1 MHECECVSRY
11 SPAISRWRIL
21 RAWVLAC
28 GLLVAVLFSSLVAV
42 AARSQGQQEQIQI
55 PAPAARKEAPT
66 TVHGIVRNGD
76 SGEGLPRALVRING
90 DAYTGALTDGDGR
103 FEIRDVPAGPQEFQI
118 LKPGFVDQA
127 AEGADGL
134 WENPHSYAQNV
145 IVAADMA
152 DVIFSMTPVNSIRGQ
167 IQLSTGEPA
176 QGIQVTLLKR
186 TVQDGRAVWQ
196 TATNTRCNSEGVYRF
211 GGLVDGQYA
220 VYTEPSMDSDTATN
234 LVESGRGS
242 NVARNGYAS
251 VFYPESH
258 ELAGAAKIK
267 LAGGEQAQADI
278 SLTLE
283 PFHSVTATVGSPD
296 GNRNSASHSA
306 QSGMNFSA
314 VVMDGQGHTLPYTAQ
329 YDQSTHSIQ
338 TFLPDGSYTLL
349 VTAVGAQSRLSSS
362 DSPRML
368 RAQVAM
374 LGQIAVSV
382 AGRAVSNL
390 RVPISLSQG
399 NPVQVT
405 VTRTGTQAARSGIFV
420 TLSQTGGWISDGI
433 VSSYAQGTSAGPL
446 ETSYTPPGSYWAHTA
461 IAQKSLCEASF
472 TAGGAS
478 LAREPLVV
486 GIAGASA
493 TLSLALRDDC
503 ASLTLSLP
511 AAVAGN
517 VAGVERFYTVF
528 AVPDFDSTS
537 DVVPQTLRPST
548 GAKVTL
554 TGLTPGPY
562 HVYAFDRPIALEYR
576 NPAALSRLA
585 NAGQVVTLSP
595 GANTE
600 LVVEVAQH

>member
-1 MHECECVSRY
+1 
-11 SPAISRWRIL
+11 
-21 RAWVLAC
+21 
-28 GLLVAVLFSSLVAV
+28 
-42 AARSQGQQEQIQI
+42 
-55 PAPAARKEAPT
+55 
-66 TVHGIVRNGD
+66 
-76 SGEGLPRALVRING
+76 
-90 DAYTGALTDGDGR
+90 
-103 FEIRDVPAGPQEFQI
+103 
-118 LKPGFVDQA
+118 
-127 AEGADGL
+127 
-134 WENPHSYAQNV
+134 
-145 IVAADMA
+145 
-152 DVIFSMTPVNSIRGQ
+152 
-167 IQLSTGEPA
+167 
-176 QGIQVTLLKR
+176 
-186 TVQDGRAVWQ
+186 
-196 TATNTRCNSEGVYRF
+196 
-211 GGLVDGQYA
+211 
-220 VYTEPSMDSDTATN
+220 
-234 LVESGRGS
+234 
-242 NVARNGYAS
+242 
-251 VFYPESH
+251 
-258 ELAGAAKIK
+258 
-267 LAGGEQAQADI
+267 
-278 SLTLE
+278 
-283 PFHSVTATVGSPD
+283 
-296 GNRNSASHSA
+296 
-306 QSGMNFSA
+306 
-314 VVMDGQGHTLPYTAQ
+314 
-329 YDQSTHSIQ
+329 
-338 TFLPDGSYTLL
+338 
-349 VTAVGAQSRLSSS
+349 
-362 DSPRML
+362 ML

-433 VSSYAQGTSAGPL
+433 VSSYAQGTSGSPL

-548 GAKVTL
+548 GGKVTL

-576 NPAALSRLA
+576 NPVVLSRLA

>member
-1 MHECECVSRY
+1 MHERASVRRHPPEISLWPTLRTWVIAGALIPALRF
-11 SPAISRWRIL
+11 SPF
-21 RAWVLAC
+21 V
-28 GLLVAVLFSSLVAV
+28 VAE
-42 AARSQGQQEQIQI
+42 ARSQEQQEQIQL
-55 PAPAARKEAPT
+55 PAPTAAKGPLT
-66 TVHGIVRNGD
+66 TVHGIVRNGV
-76 SGEGLPRALVRING
+76 SGEGLSRALVRING
-90 DAYTGALTDGDGR
+90 DASTGTLTDGDGR
-103 FEIRDVPAGPQEFQI
+103 FEIQGVPAGPQEFQI

-127 AEGADGL
+127 AASADGL

-145 IVAADMA
+145 IVVAGMP

-167 IQLSTGEPA
+167 IQLSTGESA

-196 TATNTRCNSEGVYRF
+196 SATNTKCNSEGFYRF
-211 GGLVDGQYA
+211 GGLVDGLYA
-220 VYTEPSMDSDTATN
+220 VYTEPAMDSDTATN
-234 LVESGRGS
+234 LVASGKGG

-251 VFYPESH
+251 IFYPDSH

-267 LAGGEQAQADI
+267 LAGGEQAQADL

-283 PFHSVTATVGSPD
+283 PFRSVTATVGFQD
-296 GNRNSASHSA
+296 GNRNSTSPSGQSA
-306 QSGMNFSA
+306 MNFSA

-329 YDQSTHSIQ
+329 YDESAHTIQ

-362 DSPRML
+362 DSLRKF
-368 RAQVAM
+368 RAQMAM
-374 LGQIAVSV
+374 LGQVAVSV

-390 RVPISLSQG
+390 RVPIASSQS
-399 NPVQVT
+399 NSVQVN
-405 VTRTGTQAARSGIFV
+405 VMRTGTQAPHSGVFV

-446 ETSYTPPGSYWAHTA
+446 ETSYTPPGSYWAHSA

-511 AAVAGN
+511 SAVAGN
-517 VAGVERFYTVF
+517 VAGVEKFYTVY

-548 GAKVTL
+548 GGKVTL

-562 HVYAFDRPIALEYR
+562 HVYAFDRPVALEYR
-576 NPAALSRLA
+576 NPAALTGLA
-585 NAGQVVTLSP
+585 NVGQTVTLSP
-595 GANTE
+595 GANTD
-600 LVVEVAQH
+600 LVVGVPQP